1 MYQMKWRMMW
11 AKIYWSG
18 VYNELIK
25 LTDPLKDL
33 LKDLIIKYNDFFE
46 ENEQLYVPP
55 KSDMVHSSSTSNKYR
70 NSVKQITK
78 CNTSGYCRFDKR
90 ARSNC
95 RK

>member
-1 MYQMKWRMMW
+1 MW

-18 VYNELIK
+18 VYNQLIK
-25 LTDPLKDL
+25 LVDPLKDL

-55 KSDMVHSSSTSNKYR
+55 KSDMVYSSSTSNKYR

-78 CNTSGYCRFDKR
+78 CNTSGYCRIDKR

>member
-1 MYQMKWRMMW
+1 MYQTKWRMMW

-18 VYNELIK
+18 VHNQLIK
-25 LTDPLKDL
+25 LADPIEILIKRLSDSLCDL
-33 LKDLIIKYNDFFE
+33 FE

-55 KSDMVHSSSTSNKYR
+55 KSDMIHSNTSSMYR
-70 NSVKQITK
+70 NSVKQVTK
-78 CNTSGYCRFDKR
+78 CNTSGYCRIDKR

>member
-1 MYQMKWRMMW
+1 MKWRMMW

-18 VYNELIK
+18 VYNQLIK
-25 LTDPLKDL
+25 LSDPLKDL
-33 LKDLIIKYNDFFE
+33 LKGLNDSFYDLFE

-55 KSDMVHSSSTSNKYR
+55 KSGMVHSSSTSNKYR
-70 NSVKQITK
+70 NSVKQVTK
-78 CNTSGYCRFDKR
+78 CNTSGYCRIDKR

>member
-1 MYQMKWRMMW
+1 MKWRMMW

-18 VYNELIK
+18 VYNQLII
-25 LTDPLKDL
+25 LADPLKDL
-33 LKDLIIKYNDFFE
+33 LKGLNDSLCELFE

-55 KSDMVHSSSTSNKYR
+55 KSDMLYSSNTSNEYR

-78 CNTSGYCRFDKR
+78 CNTSGYCRIDKR

>member
-1 MYQMKWRMMW
+1 MYQTKWRMMW

-18 VYNELIK
+18 VYNELTK
-25 LTDPLKDL
+25 VVDPLKDL

-55 KSDMVHSSSTSNKYR
+55 KSDMVHSNTSNMHR
-70 NSVKQITK
+70 NSVKQVTK
-78 CNTSGYCRFDKR
+78 CNTSGYCRIDKR

>member
-11 AKIYWSG
+11 TKIYWSG
-18 VYNELIK
+18 VYNQLIK
-25 LTDPLKDL
+25 LADPIEILIKRLSDSLCDL
-33 LKDLIIKYNDFFE
+33 FE

-55 KSDMVHSSSTSNKYR
+55 KSDMVYSSSTSNKYK
-70 NSVKQITK
+70 NSVKQVTK
-78 CNTSGYCRFDKR
+78 CNTSGYCRIDKR

>member
-1 MYQMKWRMMW
+1 MW

-25 LTDPLKDL
+25 LADPLKDL
-33 LKDLIIKYNDFFE
+33 LRDLIIKYNDFFE

-55 KSDMVHSSSTSNKYR
+55 KSDMLYSSNTSNKYR

-78 CNTSGYCRFDKR
+78 CNTSGYCRIDKR

>member
-1 MYQMKWRMMW
+1 MW

-18 VYNELIK
+18 VYNQLIELA
-25 LTDPLKDL
+25 DPLKDL
-33 LKDLIIKYNDFFE
+33 LKDLIIKYDDLFE

-55 KSDMVHSSSTSNKYR
+55 KSDMIHPSNSNKYR
-70 NSVKQITK
+70 NSVKQVTK
-78 CNTSGYCRFDKR
+78 CITSGYCRIDKR